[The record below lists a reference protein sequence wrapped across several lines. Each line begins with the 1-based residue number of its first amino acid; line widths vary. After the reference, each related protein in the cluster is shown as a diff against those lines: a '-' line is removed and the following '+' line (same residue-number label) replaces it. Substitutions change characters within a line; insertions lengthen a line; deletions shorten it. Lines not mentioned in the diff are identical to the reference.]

1 MRVAAQM
8 QSGRIQAA
16 DGECAAEH
24 AWKVKKFNEKRS
36 ASERQFAALGPS

>member
-8 QSGRIQAA
+8 QSEQIQAA
-16 DGECAAEH
+16 AGERAAAH

-36 ASERQFAALGPS
+36 ASERQFAALSPS